1 MKLHWIDRYSLGL
14 VVCAILS
21 ILTIVSMDSKTISIM
36 LILFSLVIGVFG
48 IGMWKRRVLA
58 SLQKARN
65 DRAQPTAHPNIEVI
79 LLGLNEALQTNL
91 ETSSTDLKQLNS
103 VLTDAITNL
112 SGSFNQLH
120 QLSAEQQE
128 LVVKAIFSSNDNQN
142 ESGDVSIREFCKT
155 ISDTLEFFIEIIVD
169 VSKQG
174 IMIVHRMDDM
184 VKKMDG
190 IFDFLENIKSISD
203 QTNLLALNAAI
214 EAARAGEAG
223 RGFSV
228 VADEVRSLSI
238 RSRGLNDS
246 IRDQVNST
254 KDTITEARK
263 IIYEMAA
270 KDMNVHLSAKTK
282 ADEMLQQVSN
292 IDAVIEKRMSTVSNI
307 NAEIKKN
314 VEVAIRSLQ
323 FEDIA
328 HQLIDHIDSNVLK
341 LAGSLNSVAQ
351 VATSSMSTQEQS
363 MDELKDRLSGL
374 VNVIKSDGHKPVRQG
389 SMGEGD
395 VELF

>member
-1 MKLHWIDRYSLGL
+1 MNLSWLDRYSFGSVIFVL
-14 VVCAILS
+14 LS
-21 ILTIVSMDSKTISIM
+21 ILAIAVTNSKVTP
-36 LILFSLVIGVFG
+36 ILFIT
-48 IGMWKRRVLA
+48 A
-58 SLQKARN
+58 SLGIWIFSTVAQSR
-65 DRAQPTAHPNIEVI
+65 RALVKNNPGSSPSEEIKPHPDIEVI

-91 ETSSTDLKQLNS
+91 TTSSSDLKQLDN

-112 SGSFNQLH
+112 NSSFNQLH
-120 QLSAEQQE
+120 QLSAKQKD
-128 LVVKAIFSSNDNQN
+128 LVVKAIFDSDQEQN
-142 ESGDVSIREFCKT
+142 ESGEVSIRDFCKT

-174 IMIVHRMDDM
+174 IMIVHKMDDM
-184 VKKMDG
+184 VMKMDG

-228 VADEVRSLSI
+228 VADEVRNLSI
-238 RSRGLNDS
+238 RSRDLNDS

-254 KDTITEARK
+254 KDTITDARK

-282 ADEMLQQVSN
+282 ADEMLHQVSD
-292 IDAVIEKRMSTVSNI
+292 IDAVVEKRLSSVSSI
-307 NAEIKKN
+307 NDEIKSS

-328 HQLIDHIDSNVLK
+328 HQLISHIDSNVLR
-341 LAGSLNSVAQ
+341 LAGSLDSVAE
-351 VATSSMSTQEQS
+351 VATTSLSTEEQS
-363 MDELKDRLSGL
+363 MNLLKDRLAVL
-374 VNVIKSDGHKPVRQG
+374 VDALKQNGHKPVRQG